1 MSNKSKLIHFKT
13 HSMNYRTLKF
23 RAWHPLTKEMWSHD
37 EIFIENDTINPMDW
51 HVERKW
57 YLMQYIG
64 IKDKNGLEIYEGDY
78 LVDRFPI
85 DEEDLSKGYNESL
98 LPVVWCEKQLMWCVD
113 VSFAKDGS
121 YFTSLVKY
129 FGEFL
134 EVKGNIHEQS

>member
-1 MSNKSKLIHFKT
+1 MQ
-13 HSMNYRTLKF
+13 RELKF
-23 RAWHPLTKEMWSHD
+23 RAWDDSQKYMAYQGNPDLETLSSFMFHFSLY
-37 EIFIENDTINPMDW
+37 TIT
-51 HVERKW
+51 
-57 YLMQYIG
+57 QSIG
-64 IKDKNGLEIYEGDY
+64 KKDQNGNEIYEGD
-78 LVDRFPI
+78 LLIDRYPI